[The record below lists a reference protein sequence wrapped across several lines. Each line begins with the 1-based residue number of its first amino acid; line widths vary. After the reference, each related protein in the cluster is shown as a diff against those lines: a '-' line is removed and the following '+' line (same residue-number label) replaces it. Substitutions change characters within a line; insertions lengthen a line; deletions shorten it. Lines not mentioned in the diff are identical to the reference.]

1 MLNVL
6 MDRIRKADRLP
17 SLPSVAL
24 EVLRLTRNDDVS
36 VEQLSRVIQNDPA
49 LCAKL
54 LKIVNSSLFGV
65 PREISS
71 VRQATVILG
80 LRSVKVM
87 ALSFSVVDVLRVRER
102 DEFDMEGYW
111 RRSLSTAVAA
121 RLIGKEVAPPMAE
134 EAFVAGLLADI
145 GAFAAWCCAPQEYQ
159 PVYRAALERR
169 QPLWQAERDRLGGSH
184 AAMSAELLRAWNL
197 PEGICRAVASHHGED
212 LDTIPPGSSTVA
224 RVVHA
229 GALVA
234 EMFCGDAPASGL
246 EPIRERCLVLTGISA
261 AGLEGVFSRL
271 DKYVRETAVLLS
283 VPVGETIS
291 YERLQSEAAAQLA
304 ELSVQAEVER
314 ASAVRSADVAQ
325 AEASRLEREKREILE
340 VASTDGLTS
349 LANRAAFD
357 KRLEEELSRSRA
369 TGAALSLILMDVDH
383 FKRFNDTHGHQAG
396 DAVLQAVA
404 EAVRGVA
411 NPDGLV
417 ARYGGEEFAVI
428 VLRKAGEELRALAEK
443 IRSTIEARTVCH
455 EGKTL
460 RVTASLGVATV
471 PPGKHDTDPR
481 EIIRL
486 ADERLYAAKRAGRN
500 RVVAG

>member
-1 MLNVL
+1 MLNEL

-36 VEQLSRVIQNDPA
+36 VEQLARVIQNDPA

-65 PREISS
+65 PREIAS

-87 ALSFSVVDVLRVRER
+87 ALSFSVVDVLRVRES

-121 RLIGKEVAPPMAE
+121 RLIGKEVAPQLAE

-145 GAFAAWCCAPQEYQ
+145 GAFAAWRCSPAEYE
-159 PVYRAALERR
+159 PVYRSALEQR
-169 QPLWQAERDRLGGSH
+169 QPLWQVEKDRLGGSH
-184 AAMSAELLRAWNL
+184 AAMSAALLRSWNL
-197 PEGICRAVASHHGED
+197 PEAICRAVAAHHGEG
-212 LDTIPPGSSTVA
+212 LESVPQGGALLAHI
-224 RVVHA
+224 VHA

-234 EMFCGDAPASGL
+234 EMFCGDTAPSELDAV
-246 EPIRERCLVLTGISA
+246 RERCLHLTGISA

-283 VPVGETIS
+283 VPVGETLS

-314 ASAVRSADVAQ
+314 ATAARSADVAQ

-357 KRLEEELSRSRA
+357 KRLEEELSRSRVN
-369 TGAALSLILMDVDH
+369 GRPLSLILMDVDH

-396 DAVLQAVA
+396 DAVLRAVA
-404 EAVRGVA
+404 QAVRGVA
-411 NPDGLV
+411 DPDGLV

-428 VLRKAGEELRALAEK
+428 VLRKAGDELRALAEQ
-443 IRSTIEARTVCH
+443 IRSAIEARTVCH
-455 EGKTL
+455 EGKCL
-460 RVTASLGVATV
+460 RVTASLGAATV
-471 PPGKHDTDPR
+471 RPGDCDAGPR
-481 EIIRL
+481 EIIRR

-500 RVVAG
+500 RVVID